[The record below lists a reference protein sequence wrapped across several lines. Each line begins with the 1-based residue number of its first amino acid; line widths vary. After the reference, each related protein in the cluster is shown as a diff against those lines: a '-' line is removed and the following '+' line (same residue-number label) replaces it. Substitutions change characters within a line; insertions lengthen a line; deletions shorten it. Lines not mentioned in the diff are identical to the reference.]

1 MAFKLFSPSKVDAFA
16 KGLAQDISKR
26 YPPAIANNP
35 QQMVSQ
41 KRLTDILE
49 ETFAKAAKF
58 QQENSLGWYKKAKF
72 GNEFRWELKEMGYDE
87 KFVEMATEGLIV
99 YMTRGTT

>member
-1 MAFKLFSPSKVDAFA
+1 MAFKFFSPSKVDAFA
-16 KGLAQDISKR
+16 KSLAQDISKR

-35 QQMVSQ
+35 QQMVSR

-49 ETFAKAAKF
+49 ETFAKAVKF
-58 QQENSLGWYKKAKF
+58 QQENNLGWYKKAKL
-72 GNEFRWELKEMGYDE
+72 GNEFRWELKEIGYDE

-99 YMTRGTT
+99 YVTRGSS